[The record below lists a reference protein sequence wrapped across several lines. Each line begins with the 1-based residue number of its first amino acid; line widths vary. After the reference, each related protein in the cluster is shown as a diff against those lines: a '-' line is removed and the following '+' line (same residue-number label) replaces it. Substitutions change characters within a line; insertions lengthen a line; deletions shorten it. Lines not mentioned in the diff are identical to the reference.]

1 MAIPSSI
8 SIPNL
13 YVKSPISAGIEGLMQ
28 GYNLAQARKAQQQKQ
43 AMDERQMGLQEQ
55 ITQMKMRELQ
65 EKIDA
70 EKLRAQQAAMLFGSS
85 MPQQEMITDQAVITE
100 QPEQKQL
107 TDEQKKQILA
117 QQAYTKGDIG
127 LTSRLMYPQEKLTA
141 LERNLIA
148 AGYVPGTPEYQEAAK
163 QLQTRGLLTQQTK
176 ASRYAALQAQDLIDK
191 VDDDQLFERTAK
203 FLGPQGSL
211 HKAYAYT
218 RSLTPYPDQD
228 YSDLLAFRNQIVP
241 ALGSEIRKLLGDN
254 PSVEQN
260 KMIERVVD
268 VLAHSNNMQEVKRA
282 WETIKQVHAISSKAL
297 ALDPLEAQ
305 NKLKIQT
312 QLDEILKKKEKQ
324 SDKPITLSNQKMIT
338 ASDGKQYS
346 MEELQKIAAG

>member
-13 YVKSPISAGIEGLMQ
+13 YVKSPISSGIEGLMQ

-85 MPQQEMITDQAVITE
+85 MPQQEMLTDQAVVTE

-127 LTSRLMYPQEKLTA
+127 LVSRLMYPQEKNLTA

-148 AGYVPGTPEYQEAAK
+148 AGYVPGTPEYQNAAIDLMTKGMLPVQTEA
-163 QLQTRGLLTQQTK
+163 G
-176 ASRYAALQAQDLIDK
+176 RYAAIQAQDLIDK
-191 VDDDQLFERTAK
+191 VENDKIFERAAK

-211 HKAYAYT
+211 HKGYAYL
-218 RSLTPYPDQD
+218 RSFTPYPDQD
-228 YSDLLAFRNQIVP
+228 YSDLLAFRNQTVP
-241 ALGSEIRKLLGDN
+241 SLGSEIRKLLGDN

-268 VLAHSNNMQEVKRA
+268 VLSHSNNMQEVKSA
-282 WETIKQVHAISSKAL
+282 WETLKQVHDVATRAL
-297 ALDPLEAQ
+297 SMNPLEVKASL
-305 NKLKIQT
+305 NK
-312 QLDEILKKKEKQ
+312 ILKKKEKQ
-324 SDKPITLSNQKMIT
+324 SDTPILDQTMIT
-338 ASDGKQYS
+338 ASDGRQYS
-346 MEELQKIAAG
+346 IEELQKIAAG

>member
-13 YVKSPISAGIEGLMQ
+13 YVKSPISSGIEGLMQ

-55 ITQMKMRELQ
+55 IAQMKMRELQ

-70 EKLRAQQAAMLFGSS
+70 EKLRAQQAAILFGST
-85 MPQQEMITDQAVITE
+85 MPQQEMPTDQAVVTE

-148 AGYVPGTPEYQEAAK
+148 AGYVPGTPEYQNAAIDLMTKGMLPVQTEA
-163 QLQTRGLLTQQTK
+163 G
-176 ASRYAALQAQDLIDK
+176 RYAAIQAQDLIDK
-191 VDDDQLFERTAK
+191 VEDDQLFERTEK

-211 HKAYAYT
+211 HKGIAYT
-218 RSLTPYPDQD
+218 RSFTPYPDQD
-228 YSDLLAFRNQIVP
+228 YSDLLAFRNQTVP

-268 VLAHSNNMQEVKRA
+268 VLSHSNNMQEVKSA
-282 WETIKQVHAISSKAL
+282 WETLKQVHDVSTRAL
-297 ALDPLEAQ
+297 SMNPLEVKSSL
-305 NKLKIQT
+305 NK
-312 QLDEILKKKEKQ
+312 ILKKKEKQ
-324 SDKPITLSNQKMIT
+324 SDTPILDQTMIT

-346 MEELQKIAAG
+346 IEELQKIAAS

>member
-13 YVKSPISAGIEGLMQ
+13 YVKSPISSGIEGLMQ

-85 MPQQEMITDQAVITE
+85 MPQQEMLTDQAVVTE

-117 QQAYTKGDIG
+117 QQAYAKGDYA
-127 LTSRLMYPQEKLTA
+127 LSSRLMFPQDTATA
-141 LERNLIA
+141 LQKNLKA
-148 AGYVPGTPEYQEAAK
+148 AGFEPGTEPYQRAAI
-163 QLQTRGLLTQQTK
+163 QYMTRGLLTPQTK
-176 ASRYAALQAQDLIDK
+176 AGRYAAIQAQDLIDQ

-228 YSDLLAFRNQIVP
+228 YSDLLAFRNQTVP

-268 VLAHSNNMQEVKRA
+268 VLANSNNMQEVKRA
-282 WETIKQVHAISSKAL
+282 WETIKQVHDVSTRAL
-297 ALDPLEAQ
+297 AMDPLQ
-305 NKLKIQT
+305 VQT
-312 QLDEILKKKEKQ
+312 RLDEILKKKDKQ
-324 SDKPITLSNQKMIT
+324 SDTPKLDQTMIT

-346 MEELQKIAAG
+346 IEELQKIAAG